1 MLRKYENKFFVF
13 IFLIVS
19 LLVFLS
25 RQIQINFIN
34 RFHQKFYLFN
44 DPIFNPDGY
53 YYLTII
59 KNLINSQSIF
69 IEKLSENFLGSV
81 FLLLSN
87 LFININLPQLVM
99 LSSPYF
105 VVFAFLSIFFFFWKF
120 SNKEIALLA
129 SFTYVISEIFISRSN
144 VLFFDTDTLNIF
156 FVFSIL
162 CLLCFYLDENL
173 NRKKFYLISVSLIIL
188 NKLFF
193 FHYPKIIF
201 SIIFLT
207 ILLIIFFNIKNKF
220 IDKFIV
226 LSFFLYIS
234 LPINL
239 WPSMLDSLLIHHKIY
254 SQGQS
259 VSTQSLIS
267 VSSSVSELNIYN
279 IFEIEKIIFNLKI
292 FGIGLLASLFGLILF
307 IKTNK
312 LKIIF
317 YIPLIIFTYLTLT
330 KGIRFLI
337 YISPF
342 VYFGF
347 FYFFYYLITLIKN
360 KYKLKNDYINKLSYL
375 FLFILIW
382 NISIVSCNKNFSLSC
397 NQKFSLAPHFNSQII
412 KGIIKFNNIDEK
424 YNIITSLD
432 YGYLINYYTNSTSII
447 HPGSAF
453 NKNKY
458 SLFYSPKKLTNEY
471 VKSSFN
477 IKNDFKNYIFLTTD
491 FIKWWPTIAKLYT
504 NKNDKISQI
513 LEFSCKEYQN
523 NKLNCESEN
532 GLETEVDINNGYI
545 DNEKI
550 IHKLIINSKQSYL
563 EKIIDENGEAI
574 VVYTP
579 GLKRKNLYVIFPK
592 RFQDL
597 IFIKYFFSKL
607 NNAEVSLVD
616 DGWPHYRS
624 YKINN

>member
-1 MLRKYENKFFVF
+1 MLRKHENKFFVF

-34 RFHQKFYLFN
+34 KFHQKFYLFN

-234 LPINL
+234 LP
-239 WPSMLDSLLIHHKIY
+239 
-254 SQGQS
+254 
-259 VSTQSLIS
+259 
-267 VSSSVSELNIYN
+267 
-279 IFEIEKIIFNLKI
+279 
-292 FGIGLLASLFGLILF
+292 
-307 IKTNK
+307 
-312 LKIIF
+312 
-317 YIPLIIFTYLTLT
+317 
-330 KGIRFLI
+330 R
-337 YISPF
+337 
-342 VYFGF
+342 
-347 FYFFYYLITLIKN
+347 
-360 KYKLKNDYINKLSYL
+360 
-375 FLFILIW
+375 
-382 NISIVSCNKNFSLSC
+382 
-397 NQKFSLAPHFNSQII
+397 
-412 KGIIKFNNIDEK
+412 
-424 YNIITSLD
+424 
-432 YGYLINYYTNSTSII
+432 
-447 HPGSAF
+447 
-453 NKNKY
+453 
-458 SLFYSPKKLTNEY
+458 
-471 VKSSFN
+471 
-477 IKNDFKNYIFLTTD
+477 
-491 FIKWWPTIAKLYT
+491 
-504 NKNDKISQI
+504 
-513 LEFSCKEYQN
+513 
-523 NKLNCESEN
+523 
-532 GLETEVDINNGYI
+532 
-545 DNEKI
+545 
-550 IHKLIINSKQSYL
+550 
-563 EKIIDENGEAI
+563 
-574 VVYTP
+574 
-579 GLKRKNLYVIFPK
+579 R
-592 RFQDL
+592 
-597 IFIKYFFSKL
+597 
-607 NNAEVSLVD
+607 
-616 DGWPHYRS
+616 
-624 YKINN
+624 